1 MSRHISRKERWWTC
15 SQTGRPRCEGGYI
28 WPAAGM
34 WHCMLYVKHGMRYIG
49 CEKRERQ
56 AKMRLEDA
64 IACEKKGLG
73 YPPVPRSGLD
83 KRRRRR

>member
-1 MSRHISRKERWWTC
+1 
-15 SQTGRPRCEGGYI
+15 
-28 WPAAGM
+28 M